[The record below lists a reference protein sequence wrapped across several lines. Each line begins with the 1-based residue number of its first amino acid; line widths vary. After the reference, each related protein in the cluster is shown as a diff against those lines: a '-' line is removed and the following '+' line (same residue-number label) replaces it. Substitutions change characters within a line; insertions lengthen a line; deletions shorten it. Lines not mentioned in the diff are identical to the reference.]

1 MQAVAAG
8 VDFIR
13 QTGPAAA
20 DVHVA
25 LPSSAILHY
34 RFDRMDLGL
43 KISNLLQD
51 AFAREET
58 ASFGFERQEGLFS
71 PQAFDERFQI

>member
-1 MQAVAAG
+1 MLAA
-8 VDFIR
+8 
-13 QTGPAAA
+13 TGLRA
-20 DVHVA
+20 A
-25 LPSSAILHY
+25 LPSSAILHH

-43 KISNLLQD
+43 EISNLLQD

-58 ASFGFERQEGLFS
+58 SSFGFKLQEVLFS